1 MTDVSIAVDP
11 LGAVIID
18 PAGATPP
25 PPWRAGVVDAV
36 GGSLT
41 WPVGSPRTSPP
52 HAVLDDP
59 DAAQQWLWQV
69 YGTEVAL
76 AVADLAAGPTG
87 IEPGVPVVAAAE
99 AGPLTGVA
107 HRLGHVCWAQ
117 AWWPASVLDGVPP
130 LDADLLLLER
140 VGLEHEADGLVDDP
154 LGAVAATGV
163 ARALATLDAL
173 NGNFEPQSPESV
185 TVAQARAAALDW
197 ADALELELTP
207 EATPIRDQFALAA
220 GASPAPGIELAR
232 GRHGA
237 TWAGLPAGLVDA
249 AETAVAWSLRR
260 TGTGRELI
268 VEVAGL
274 PGRPAGLTLRA
285 SVTDE
290 AGTAVVLDLRPD
302 ENGWRAQA
310 PVPAQTGTTLTVAVT
325 LPGYAV
331 PRSGPDA
338 ADRDRVRGAAR
349 DLLASPAILAQGAAR
364 IVDEDF

>member
-11 LGAVIID
+11 LGAVTID
-18 PAGATPP
+18 PAGRTPP

-41 WPVGSPRTSPP
+41 WPVGSPRTSAP

-69 YGTEVAL
+69 YGTQVAL
-76 AVADLAAGPTG
+76 AVATLAADPAAGNLA
-87 IEPGVPVVAAAE
+87 AAAE

-140 VGLEHEADGLVDDP
+140 VGLEHEADGLVDDA
-154 LGAVAATGV
+154 LGPAAASGV

-173 NGNFEPQSPESV
+173 NGDLEPQSPESV

-197 ADALELELTP
+197 AEALEVELTP
-207 EATPIRDQFALAA
+207 EPVARAEAFALAA
-220 GASPAPGIELAR
+220 GAVAVPGVELAR

-249 AETAVAWSLRR
+249 AETAVSWSLRR
-260 TGTGRELI
+260 TGTGGELI
-268 VEVAGL
+268 VEVTGL
-274 PGRPAGLTLRA
+274 PGRPPGLTLTAAVLDGMR
-285 SVTDE
+285 S
-290 AGTAVVLDLRPD
+290 AVVLDLRPD

-310 PVPAQTGTTLTVAVT
+310 PVPAGTGTDLTVLVS
-325 LPGYAV
+325 LPGYGRA
-331 PRSGPDA
+331 GPGPEAD
-338 ADRDRVRGAAR
+338 DRDRVRDAARALLEAPVLLAEGAAR
-349 DLLASPAILAQGAAR
+349 A
-364 IVDEDF
+364 VDEDF

>member
-1 MTDVSIAVDP
+1 MTDVSVAVDP
-11 LGAVIID
+11 LGAITID

-76 AVADLAAGPTG
+76 AVVALTAGPTPG
-87 IEPGVPVVAAAE
+87 MATEPTVAAAE

-140 VGLEHEADGLVDDP
+140 VGLEHEADGLVDDA
-154 LGAVAATGV
+154 LGPAAAAGV
-163 ARALATLDAL
+163 ARALATLEAL
-173 NGNFEPQSPESV
+173 NGSLEPQSPESV
-185 TVAQARAAALDW
+185 TVVQARAAALDW
-197 ADALELELTP
+197 AAAFDLDLTP
-207 EATPIRDQFALAA
+207 EAAPGAEAFSLAA
-220 GASPAPGIELAR
+220 GATAAPGVELAR

-237 TWAGLPAGLVDA
+237 SWSGLPAGLVDA
-249 AETAVAWSLRR
+249 AETAVGWSLRR

-268 VEVAGL
+268 VEVTGL
-274 PGRPAGLTLRA
+274 PGRPAGLTLTA
-285 SVTDE
+285 TILDE
-290 AGTAVVLDLRPD
+290 AGSAVVLDLSPD

-310 PVPAQTGTTLTVAVT
+310 AVPEQTGTALTVAVT
-325 LPGYAV
+325 LPGYGL

-349 DLLASPAILAQGAAR
+349 GLLASPEILAQAAAR